1 MASARA
7 LLADLRRLKAARQP
21 RQSPFVR
28 AYGSFEAF
36 EALCR
41 DEMAAGKL
49 DRDFPIDALARW
61 EADGTWANAQG
72 RWR

>member
-1 MASARA
+1 MAAVRGTLTRVA
-7 LLADLRRLKAARQP
+7 KLEAARQP
-21 RQSPFVR
+21 RPSPFVR
-28 AYGSFEAF
+28 AYGSFAAF

-49 DRDFPIDALARW
+49 DRDFPLEALAQW
-61 EADGTWANAQG
+61 EVDGTWANAQG

>member
-1 MASARA
+1 MAGVRA
-7 LLADLRRLKAARQP
+7 MLTRVAKLEAAHQP
-21 RQSPFVR
+21 RPSPFVR
-28 AYGSFEAF
+28 AHGSFAAF

-49 DRDFPIDALARW
+49 DRDFPLEALAAW
-61 EADGTWANAQG
+61 ETDETWTTAQG